1 MDKGLKC
8 DLPNFAASKF
18 CPLLFHSFSIKEAL
32 SGMLVG
38 KAVKGC
44 KRLKKRLAFNPI
56 HSQAL
61 GYAEYIRGEQI
72 HPRTLAVNTAFIL
85 QGIQFFC
92 PLNKYFILS

>member
-38 KAVKGC
+38 YAIDCCKIIIAVKFIAITSNAMHITVM
-44 KRLKKRLAFNPI
+44 KVI
-56 HSQAL
+56 
-61 GYAEYIRGEQI
+61 
-72 HPRTLAVNTAFIL
+72 AVTVTVVDSSADND
-85 QGIQFFC
+85 GR
-92 PLNKYFILS
+92 